1 MFSVVY
7 HLLTADQV
15 KRWEQFEYEYYA
27 DELTLQVKYTYQPTC
42 SVLLRMCV

>member
-27 DELTLQVKYTYQPTC
+27 DELTLQVHTYINQHT
-42 SVLLRMCV
+42 